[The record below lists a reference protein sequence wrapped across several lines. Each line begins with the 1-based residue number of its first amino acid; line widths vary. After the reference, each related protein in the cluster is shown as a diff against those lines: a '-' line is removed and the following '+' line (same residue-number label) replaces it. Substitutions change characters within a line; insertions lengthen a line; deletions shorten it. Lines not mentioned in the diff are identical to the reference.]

1 MTGNPADNVEAK
13 KMADPN
19 PNANVNSSI
28 DRRREERQMA
38 DQLGQEAINRVTEL
52 TAGQLAICQAQI
64 AFVATAAHYLG
75 DSFNAIAHA
84 MSQMIQQTERARD
97 EAKRRA

>member
-1 MTGNPADNVEAK
+1 
-13 KMADPN
+13 MAEQ
-19 PNANVNSSI
+19 NVNSTM

-38 DQLGQEAINRVTEL
+38 EQLGQETISRVTDL
-52 TAGQLAICQAQI
+52 TACQLQTWQSQI